1 LAQLQADNQTVSVRV
16 TGLNKGGVL
25 VDVKGL
31 RGFIPRSHL
40 TERDAP
46 ADLVGQTVTAG
57 FLEVNPDANKLVLSQ
72 RLIAQATSMEAY
84 AVGQL
89 VEGQITALKPFGVFL
104 KVGEVSALLHIKQIS
119 QNYIASLP
127 DLFQIGQT
135 LKAAV
140 LELDEMKGR
149 MSLSTRVLEK
159 YPGEM
164 IEARD
169 TVMAEAEDRI
179 RKLKGK
185 I

>member
-1 LAQLQADNQTVSVRV
+1 
-16 TGLNKGGVL
+16 
-25 VDVKGL
+25 
-31 RGFIPRSHL
+31 
-40 TERDAP
+40 
-46 ADLVGQTVTAG
+46 
-57 FLEVNPDANKLVLSQ
+57 LEVNPDANKLVLSQ